1 MFAVTATTAAATTA
15 AIAAAVC
22 LSPPQPPTQMRNAVK
37 ASRDGYVDEV
47 LVKEDDIVTAD
58 QPLIKF
64 W

>member
-1 MFAVTATTAAATTA
+1 
-15 AIAAAVC
+15 
-22 LSPPQPPTQMRNAVK
+22 MRNAVK

-47 LVKEDDIVTAD
+47 LVKEGEIVAAD